1 MKPRSLVL
9 LAILLILILVGLSWF
24 RRNVVPKIDEQI
36 HYAPKTGQVETIEDG
51 GRKVIESITVSN
63 AGQNFGDE
71 LNFDSSPLAPI
82 QFEHLSFSG
91 LEEVAVIPDKGG
103 HA

>member
-71 LNFDSSPLAPI
+71 LNFDSFASGADSVRA
-82 QFEHLSFSG
+82 SFLSG